1 MTNRFLALPIFAA
14 VMFLVYYIAMVT
26 VGSSATD
33 WANDGLFGDGWHLF
47 GIGSSAYTEAA
58 DEFTSASDIVNGYI
72 DAASEQGIDTDAV
85 AEALD
90 TEAEDFDPELYD
102 YDKLA
107 DGENDTFAEGKEY
120 RGQSKKILLG
130 IMYGRGAKSIAE
142 QLFGVAA
149 SKEENEANVQ
159 KAQAIKDSVYTAF
172 PKIKPFEDASQRMV
186 REKGYVTTLWGRR
199 RHLEDFNLP
208 TINLYYVYKDNDGN
222 EIKREDLEVVNIQ
235 RAISIKADYFALF
248 SRKAKEAFLKKL
260 EDNEGIVIVD
270 NSSKIS
276 RASRQIINSRVQGSA
291 ADMSKLA
298 LIKIYND
305 EELTKRKV
313 KLIIPVHDEILI
325 ETPLRYAKYVRQR
338 FANDMETAARP
349 VLTIPIKCDVET
361 SIRWYDEQ
369 IDLDAEL
376 GSLAT

>member
-1 MTNRFLALPIFAA
+1 
-14 VMFLVYYIAMVT
+14 
-26 VGSSATD
+26 
-33 WANDGLFGDGWHLF
+33 
-47 GIGSSAYTEAA
+47 
-58 DEFTSASDIVNGYI
+58 
-72 DAASEQGIDTDAV
+72 
-85 AEALD
+85 
-90 TEAEDFDPELYD
+90 
-102 YDKLA
+102 
-107 DGENDTFAEGKEY
+107 
-120 RGQSKKILLG
+120 
-130 IMYGRGAKSIAE
+130 MYGRGAKSIAE